1 MESHAYIEPNDA
13 YEIIEGVKYMAAA
26 SPFPYHGT
34 IVSRLFRILDSYVFE
49 KQLGVV
55 FPDNIDVNLPDGNV
69 VRPDVSI
76 FCDFSIINQF
86 KKIKG
91 VPDLCVEVLSRSTM
105 KNDRTRKKD
114 IYECNGV
121 KEYWIVD
128 PINKSIE
135 VYHLIDGKYVLD
147 EIYILYSS
155 AEWDDMKDEEKVAA
169 KFEIKVSLFDDLL
182 VDVREVFRWLNEPLP
197 VYNR

>member
-1 MESHAYIEPNDA
+1 MADDVFIEKNDL
-13 YEIIEGVKYMAAA
+13 YEIIDGKKIISSTPNLE
-26 SPFPYHGT
+26 HGT
-34 IVSRLFRILDSYVFE
+34 IICRLCCIIGNYLTEKMSGGVFRETTYVE
-49 KQLGVV
+49 
-55 FPDNIDVNLPDGNV
+55 LPDGNIL
-69 VRPDVSI
+69 RPDVFI
-76 FCDFSIINQF
+76 ICDLSRINPF
-86 KKIKG
+86 DKIKCA
-91 VPDLCVEVLSRSTM
+91 PDLCVEVLSRSTM

-128 PINKSIE
+128 PLNKSIE

-155 AEWDDMKDEEKVAA
+155 AEWDDMTDEEKVAA

-182 VDVREVFRWLNEPLP
+182 VDVREVFRWWGETLP